1 MKILITG
8 GGGFLGAR
16 LARTLLSKT
25 QLKGQTITAV
35 MLADQQAPPEDLLA
49 SSQVHVRTG
58 PLLAQVA
65 ELASWQ
71 PDAVFHLASAVSGE
85 CEED

>member
-16 LARTLLSKT
+16 LARTLLSKA
-25 QLKGQTITAV
+25 QLNGQTISAV

-49 SSQVHVRTG
+49 
-58 PLLAQVA
+58 
-65 ELASWQ
+65 
-71 PDAVFHLASAVSGE
+71 
-85 CEED
+85 

>member
-16 LARTLLSKT
+16 LARTLLSKA
-25 QLKGQTITAV
+25 QLNGQTISAV

-49 SSQVHVRTG
+49 QSK
-58 PLLAQVA
+58 LL
-65 ELASWQ
+65 ERYFTKLL
-71 PDAVFHLASAVSGE
+71 PHLHRLIQ
-85 CEED
+85 DLRRYW